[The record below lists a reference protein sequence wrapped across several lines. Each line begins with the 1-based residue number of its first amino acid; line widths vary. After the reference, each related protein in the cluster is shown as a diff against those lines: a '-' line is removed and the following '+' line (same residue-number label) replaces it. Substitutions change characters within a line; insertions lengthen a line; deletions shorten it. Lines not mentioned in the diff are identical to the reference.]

1 MMSRFATRCVMV
13 AFIGLAALG
22 FAKPA
27 AAAPPAPAPAPSPAA
42 LLIAKQIIEIKGVAA
57 MFEPVVRGEV
67 EKVRLLLIQTNVMWM
82 KDINDSAGV
91 VYRSYGPRGTEFVDG
106 IARIYA
112 SHFTEAELN
121 GLLTFYQSPL
131 GRKML
136 AEEPKAL
143 EEVRNYAKKW
153 GEGIAPDVMAKM
165 RAELKK
171 RGHDL

>member
-1 MMSRFATRCVMV
+1 MFSRFATCCAMV

-27 AAAPPAPAPAPSPAA
+27 AAEPPAPAPSPAA
-42 LLIAKQIIEIKGVAA
+42 LLIAKQIVEVKGVAA
-57 MFEPVVRGEV
+57 IFEPVVREEV
-67 EKVRLLLIQTNVMWM
+67 ERVRLALIQTNLMWT
-82 KDINDSAGV
+82 KDINDAAAT

-121 GLLTFYQSPL
+121 SLLAFYQSTL

-143 EEVRNYAKKW
+143 EEIMSYAKKW